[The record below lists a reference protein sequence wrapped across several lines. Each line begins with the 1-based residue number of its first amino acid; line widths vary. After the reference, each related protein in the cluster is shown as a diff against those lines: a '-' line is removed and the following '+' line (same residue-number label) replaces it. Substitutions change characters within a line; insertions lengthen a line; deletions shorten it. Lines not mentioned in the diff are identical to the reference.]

1 MPLSLPLP
9 DTFRLIGLQYHELPV
24 IIHNMLDIKVLSVG
38 GSIVAPDAVDKAFL
52 VGFRQAI
59 LEYLD
64 GDPNRKLVF
73 VVGGGG
79 PARSY
84 QKAYREI
91 VEKPNSDSQDWIGI
105 MATRLNAELLK
116 GIFFDDCPEP
126 VVTDPISIKTFR
138 GRILVAA
145 GWKPGFSTDNDSVL
159 LAENL
164 GADTVINL
172 SNIKKVYS
180 ADPKL
185 NPDAVPLDIISW
197 VDMRKLVGDK
207 WIPGVNVPFDPV
219 ATKRASELGLK
230 VITAA
235 GKDIENMKRILAG
248 CDFEGTTI
256 GPE

>member
-1 MPLSLPLP
+1 M
-9 DTFRLIGLQYHELPV
+9 E
-24 IIHNMLDIKVLSVG
+24 NIKILSVG
-38 GSIVAPDAVDKAFL
+38 GSIVAPDAVDRAFL
-52 VGFRQAI
+52 ISFRQAI
-59 LEYLD
+59 LEYLE
-64 GDPNRKLVF
+64 GDSNRKLVF

-79 PARSY
+79 PARVY

-91 VEKPNSDSQDWIGI
+91 VENPDSDSQDWIGI
-105 MATRLNAELLK
+105 MATRLNGELLK
-116 GIFFDDCPEP
+116 GIFADDCPEP
-126 VVTDPISIKTFR
+126 VVTDPTSIKTFK

-159 LAENL
+159 LAENI

-185 NPDAVPLDIISW
+185 DPNAVPLDNISW
-197 VDMRKLVGDK
+197 AEMKKLVGDK
-207 WIPGVNVPFDPV
+207 WTPGVNVPFDPV
-219 ATKRASELGLK
+219 ATRRASELGLK

-235 GKDIENMKRILAG
+235 GNDIENMKRILTG
-248 CDFEGTTI
+248 DDFEGTTI

>member
-1 MPLSLPLP
+1 M
-9 DTFRLIGLQYHELPV
+9 E
-24 IIHNMLDIKVLSVG
+24 NIKVLSVG
-38 GSIVAPDAVDKAFL
+38 GSIVAPDAVDKVFL
-52 VGFRQAI
+52 VSFRQAI
-59 LEYLD
+59 MDYLD
-64 GDPNRKLVF
+64 EDTNRKLVF

-105 MATRLNAELLK
+105 MATRLNGELLK
-116 GIFFDDCPEP
+116 GIFADDCPEP
-126 VVTDPISIKTFR
+126 VVTDPTSIKTFR

-159 LAENL
+159 LAENI

-185 NPDAVPLDIISW
+185 DPDAVPLDNISW
-197 VDMRKLVGDK
+197 DQMKKLVGDK

-235 GKDIENMKRILAG
+235 GNDIENMKQILRED
-248 CDFEGTTI
+248 DFEGTTI

>member
-1 MPLSLPLP
+1 M
-9 DTFRLIGLQYHELPV
+9 E
-24 IIHNMLDIKVLSVG
+24 NIKVLSVG
-38 GSIVAPDAVDKAFL
+38 GSIVAPDAVDRSFL
-52 VGFRQAI
+52 ISFRQAI

-64 GDPNRKLVF
+64 GDSNRKLVF

-79 PARSY
+79 PARAY
-84 QKAYREI
+84 QKVYREI
-91 VEKPNSDSQDWIGI
+91 VKNPDADSLDWIGI
-105 MATRLNAELLK
+105 MATRLNGELLK
-116 GIFFDDCPEP
+116 GIFTDDCPEP
-126 VVTDPISIKTFR
+126 VVTDPTSIKTFK

-159 LAENL
+159 LAENI

-185 NPDAVPLDIISW
+185 NPLAVPLDNISW
-197 VDMRKLVGDK
+197 AEMKKLVGDK
-207 WIPGVNVPFDPV
+207 WTPGVNVPFDPV
-219 ATKRASELGLK
+219 ATRRASELGLK

-235 GKDIENMKRILAG
+235 GNDIENMKRILTG
-248 CDFEGTTI
+248 GDFEGTTI

>member
-1 MPLSLPLP
+1 M
-9 DTFRLIGLQYHELPV
+9 E
-24 IIHNMLDIKVLSVG
+24 NIKVLSVG
-38 GSIVAPDAVDKAFL
+38 GSIVAPDKVDTVFIIKFKK
-52 VGFRQAI
+52 AI
-59 LEYLD
+59 LEYLN
-64 GDPNRKLVF
+64 GDSDRRLVF

-91 VEKPNSDSQDWIGI
+91 VEEPDTDSQDWIGI
-105 MATRLNAELLK
+105 MATRLNGELLK
-116 GIFFDDCPEP
+116 GVFTDLCPDP
-126 VVTDPISIKTFR
+126 VVTNPTSIKSFK

-159 LAENL
+159 LAENI

-185 NPDAVPLDIISW
+185 DTNAVPLDHITWSE
-197 VDMRKLVGDK
+197 MRKLVGDK
-207 WIPGVNVPFDPV
+207 WVPGVNVPFDPV
-219 ATKRASELGLK
+219 ATKRASELNLK

-235 GKDIENMKRILAG
+235 GNDIKNMKKILVG
-248 CDFEGTTI
+248 SNFEGTTI

>member
-1 MPLSLPLP
+1 MQP
-9 DTFRLIGLQYHELPV
+9 HELPV
-24 IIHNMLDIKVLSVG
+24 IIEIMENIKILSVG
-38 GSIVAPDAVDKAFL
+38 GSIVAPDVVDKDFL
-52 VGFRQAI
+52 INFKQAI
-59 LEYLD
+59 MEYLD
-64 GDPNRKLVF
+64 KDSDRKLVL

-91 VEKPNSDSQDWIGI
+91 VKKPDTDSEDWIGI
-105 MATRLNAELLK
+105 MATRLNGELIK
-116 GIFFDDCPEP
+116 GIFADDCPEP
-126 VVTDPISIKTFR
+126 VVTDPTSIRNFR
-138 GRILVAA
+138 GRVLVAA

-159 LAENL
+159 LAENI

-185 NPDAVPLDIISW
+185 DPDAVPLDNISW
-197 VDMRKLVGDK
+197 DQMKKLVGDK
-207 WIPGVNVPFDPV
+207 WVPGVNVPFDPV

-235 GKDIENMKRILAG
+235 GKDIENMKQILAG
-248 CDFEGTTI
+248 GSFEGTTI

>member
-1 MPLSLPLP
+1 M
-9 DTFRLIGLQYHELPV
+9 E
-24 IIHNMLDIKVLSVG
+24 DIKVLSVG
-38 GSIVAPDAVDKAFL
+38 GSIVAPDTVDIDFIKRFKNAVM
-52 VGFRQAI
+52 
-59 LEYLD
+59 EYLNQD
-64 GDPNRKLVF
+64 LSRKLVF

-91 VEKPNSDSQDWIGI
+91 VEHHDTDSQDWIGI
-105 MATRLNAELLK
+105 MATRLNGELLR
-116 GIFFDDCPEP
+116 GVFAEECPDP
-126 VVTDPISIKTFR
+126 VVTNPTLVKSFH

-159 LAENL
+159 LAENI

-185 NPDAVPLDIISW
+185 DPGAVPLDIISW
-197 VDMRKLVGDK
+197 ADMRKLVGDK
-207 WIPGVNVPFDPV
+207 WVPGVNVPFDPV
-219 ATKRASELGLK
+219 ATKRASELKLK

-235 GKDIENMKRILAG
+235 GNDIENMKKILVESN
-248 CDFEGTTI
+248 FEGTTI

>member
-1 MPLSLPLP
+1 M
-9 DTFRLIGLQYHELPV
+9 T
-24 IIHNMLDIKVLSVG
+24 NIKVLSVG

-52 VGFRQAI
+52 VSFRKAI
-59 LEYLD
+59 MDYLD
-64 GDPNRKLVF
+64 DDPNRKLVF
-73 VVGGGG
+73 VIGGGG

-91 VEKPNSDSQDWIGI
+91 VEEPNSDSQDWIGI
-105 MATRLNAELLK
+105 MATRLNGELLK
-116 GIFFDDCPEP
+116 GIFADDCPEP
-126 VVTDPISIKTFR
+126 VVTNPTSVKTFR
-138 GRILVAA
+138 GRILIAA

-172 SNIKKVYS
+172 SNITKVYS

-185 NPDAVPLDIISW
+185 DPDAVPLDNISW
-197 VDMRKLVGDK
+197 DEMKKLVGDK

-219 ATKRASELGLK
+219 ATKRASELRLK

-235 GKDIENMKRILAG
+235 GKDIENMKRILTG
-248 CDFEGTTI
+248 YEFEGTTI